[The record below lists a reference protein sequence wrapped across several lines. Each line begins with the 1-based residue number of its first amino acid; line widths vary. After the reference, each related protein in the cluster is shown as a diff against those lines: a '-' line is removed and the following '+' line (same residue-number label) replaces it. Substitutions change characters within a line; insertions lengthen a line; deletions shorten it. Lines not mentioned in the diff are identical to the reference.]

1 GYRYLE
7 YNDDSWSL
15 NYIIHNVPYVR
26 SGIQR
31 HFVAPA
37 NKDGSI
43 CYENITYMHYSSYVG
58 YVEKVIGEFPY
69 LIVKNE
75 TSHMTDYI
83 APPYGLCSELNSE
96 GIFWSK
102 SVYVSPEQMAE
113 AFNDPSY
120 NRASRKIGLLEP
132 SRVQGK
138 LYNSLIHFVAVSALM
153 LVFVLLALCRSSEI
167 ANFETKVYTNQDSSF
182 VSEEFEVPGNF
193 GNLSLTYKFYC
204 QPPVWVE
211 YNTTLVNV
219 KTNEARSFEAVGDYW
234 REGTEE
240 GGNNP
245 VSIFI
250 PGVSGGKYR
259 LRITP
264 RIGFGNDEVGQIVTK
279 EKPINTFYRNYGA
292 GTAFLSYNVTVNR
305 NVPFWKFWLI
315 LEFILA
321 IVPAWYG
328 IRYFSE
334 NTERWSNSDHCGD
347 DDD

>member
-1 GYRYLE
+1 
-7 YNDDSWSL
+7 
-15 NYIIHNVPYVR
+15 
-26 SGIQR
+26 
-31 HFVAPA
+31 
-37 NKDGSI
+37 
-43 CYENITYMHYSSYVG
+43 
-58 YVEKVIGEFPY
+58 
-69 LIVKNE
+69 
-75 TSHMTDYI
+75 
-83 APPYGLCSELNSE
+83 
-96 GIFWSK
+96 
-102 SVYVSPEQMAE
+102 MAE